1 MLKTGARMISL
12 LKKLLSRKNDAPDSS
27 LPQTHAEAMSLAE
40 RMAYR
45 REMLYQ
51 AIRESLQE
59 LRVVNSMYKFK
70 VVNEDARH
78 HRFIAMIEVTNSFEA
93 KINGMSAG
101 FSQVEAFIRKR
112 TRERIDVSLDA
123 IFWRVN
129 EVESAFVRTRR
140 AGDRSQ
146 ATLPAANP
154 AQQRQVPGGDPAARR
169 RLARAQ
175 PSPSQS
181 EAIAVQHLDYE
192 SEHAPL
198 DPMEPT
204 GKTEY
209 GQL

>member
-1 MLKTGARMISL
+1 MIFF
-12 LKKLLSRKNDAPDSS
+12 LKKLFSRKNDAPDSS
-27 LPQTHAEAMSLAE
+27 PPPTDPEAMSLAE

-59 LRVVNSMYKFK
+59 LQVINSMYKFK

-93 KINGMSAG
+93 KISGMSAG

-129 EVESAFVRTRR
+129 EVESTFVRTQR
-140 AGDRSQ
+140 AGDRPQ
-146 ATLPAANP
+146 ATVSATNP
-154 AQQRQVPGGDPAARR
+154 THQREVPGDDPAARR
-169 RLARAQ
+169 RLARGQ
-175 PSPSQS
+175 PPPSPIG
-181 EAIAVQHLDYE
+181 ALAVQHLDYE
-192 SEHAPL
+192 TELAPL
-198 DPMEPT
+198 EPMEPT